1 MLPAEDVEAMEAANP
16 MKDGRVEFDDAATE
30 RREDAI
36 VRNVLASESPVVVLM
51 LGGSHDLGDNVP
63 GDVEVVR
70 VQVKAHR
77 KSVGDAIESAPE

>member
-1 MLPAEDVEAMEAANP
+1 M
-16 MKDGRVEFDDAATE
+16 
-30 RREDAI
+30 AI

-63 GDVEVVR
+63 GNVEVVR